1 MPINALPPAPQPTDD
16 TATFNSK
23 AFALLAALPAF
34 VTEANAVEAAV
45 DADASAAGTANTNAQ
60 GAKTAAE
67 AARDA
72 AAASAVAANASVAA
86 AAAGY
91 GAPAWVSGTTY
102 TLGAVVYST
111 VTRLVYRRIVAGAGT
126 TDPSAD
132 ATNWALAVA
141 IGPQI
146 QVSTTTSNAMAV
158 GQWLVLTN
166 AAASTAT
173 LPASPTAGDTCWV
186 TPGNGR
192 LDNVIARN
200 GQNIMG
206 LAEDMTLD
214 NANATVQLRF
224 INSTLGWRLV

>member
-1 MPINALPPAPQPTDD
+1 MPITALPPAPQPTDD
-16 TATFNSK
+16 TATFNAK
-23 AFALLAALPAF
+23 AFALLAALATF
-34 VTEANAVEAAV
+34 VAEANAVESAV
-45 DADASAAGTANTNAQ
+45 DADAAAAGTANTNAQ
-60 GAKTAAE
+60 SAKTAAE
-67 AARDA
+67 SARDA
-72 AAASAVAANASVAA
+72 AAASATAANASVASA
-86 AAAGY
+86 AAAN
-91 GAPAWVSGTTY
+91 GAAAWVSGTTY

-141 IGPQI
+141 LGPQL
-146 QVSTTTSNAMAV
+146 QVSTSTTNAMAV

-173 LPASPTAGDTCWV
+173 LPASPTPGDTCWV

-200 GQNIMG
+200 GQNIQG
-206 LAEDMTLD
+206 LAEDLTID
-214 NANATVQLRF
+214 SANATVQLRY
-224 INSTLGWRLV
+224 INATLGWRLV